1 MLCGR
6 DRLVAFCRLPFSAF
20 AADPVRAA
28 LFEEKLMQLQDKIAV
43 VTGGASG
50 IGRGIAASLSEAGAS
65 VIIADVNLAHATA
78 TAKELGASAIH
89 VDVTDRTS
97 VQEMYR
103 HVVATHGGFDIVCSN
118 AGVFPNCPLAEMTD
132 EQWEAMFAINT
143 HGTFKV
149 VQEALPYLQE
159 RRYGRIVITTSITG
173 SHTGFPGWAHYGA
186 SKAAQQGFMRSA
198 ALEVA
203 RDGITINGV
212 LPGNILTEGLE
223 AQGQEYLDQM
233 TRSVPLHRLG
243 TPRDIGTAA
252 AFLASEEAGYITG
265 QTLIIDG
272 GQLLPETPE
281 AILPPRD

>member
-1 MLCGR
+1 MFDLT
-6 DRLVAFCRLPFSAF
+6 DHVA
-20 AADPVRAA
+20 
-28 LFEEKLMQLQDKIAV
+28 I

-65 VIIADVNLAHATA
+65 VIIADVNLEHATA

-103 HVVATHGGFDIVCSN
+103 HVFATHGGFDIVCSN

-186 SKAAQQGFMRSA
+186 SKSAQQGFMRSA

-203 RDGITINGV
+203 RDGITINSV
-212 LPGNILTEGLE
+212 LPGNILTEGLK

-243 TPRDIGTAA
+243 TPRDIGNAA
-252 AFLASEEAGYITG
+252 AFLASEEAGFITG